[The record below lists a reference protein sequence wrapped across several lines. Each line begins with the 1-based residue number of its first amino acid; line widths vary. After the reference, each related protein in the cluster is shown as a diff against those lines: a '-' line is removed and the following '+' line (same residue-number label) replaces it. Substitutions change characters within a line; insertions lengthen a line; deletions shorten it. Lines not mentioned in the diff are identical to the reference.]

1 MTIPRKSKISDR
13 AEAVPDSVYLERSAF
28 IDHRGETCN
37 IKRYF
42 RPFVLRVIAFLRIY
56 SERVSILWAVEQS
69 KERAARWSNY
79 LKVFRKIQ
87 ADRNWK
93 KILVIRSFPR
103 MMQKVFTRLRIF
115 FNFKNNMIN
124 LSKIGMIAQRY
135 YATNP
140 LKFVAILSGEK
151 GRRT

>member
-1 MTIPRKSKISDR
+1 
-13 AEAVPDSVYLERSAF
+13 
-28 IDHRGETCN
+28 
-37 IKRYF
+37 
-42 RPFVLRVIAFLRIY
+42 
-56 SERVSILWAVEQS
+56 
-69 KERAARWSNY
+69 
-79 LKVFRKIQ
+79 
-87 ADRNWK
+87 
-93 KILVIRSFPR
+93 